1 MTTYRYSR
9 WDGTQQLFD
18 LDAADLMDS
27 LSEDVLEHD
36 DLDRAI
42 RNMLQRGL
50 NREGQRTE
58 GLRDLLER
66 LKKQRQQQ
74 LDRYN
79 LDSLMDDLK
88 DRLKDR
94 LRDVVDTERAGID
107 RRLNEARR
115 ELEEAGDE
123 GERLQAPMRLLEE
136 RAERGKETLDALPES
151 TAGALLEL
159 KPESTEGHRWT
170 A

>member
-1 MTTYRYSR
+1 M
-9 WDGTQQLFD
+9 F
-18 LDAADLMDS
+18 
-27 LSEDVLEHD
+27 
-36 DLDRAI
+36 
-42 RNMLQRGL
+42 QRGL

-159 KPESTEGHRWT
+159 KEYDFIDPEARRKFQELLDMLNQQMLENFFRDMRQGLQQMTPEEKEGLKNML
-170 A
+170 